1 MSKAFAVKHVRLLS
15 KLAREERVLGAYGPQ
30 NRSVLN
36 VREDL
41 RTGAITQLPLKKSI
55 DSGDSSVK
63 DYLAL
68 MKPRVM
74 SLVVF
79 TAFCGLL
86 LAPGNIHPLI
96 AISAILFITIGAGSA
111 AAINMW
117 YDRDI
122 DSIMRRT
129 QKRPIVTGAINPDE
143 ALSFGVIT
151 GVLSVILMALCVNI
165 TSAILLSITILY
177 YVFIY
182 TIWLKRSSIQNVVI
196 GGAAGALPPMIGWAA
211 VNSEVSWQSFTL
223 FAIIFMWTPPHSW
236 ALALFRVQDYR
247 DCGVPMMPV
256 IKGYQ
261 YTKKQIF
268 LYSILMV
275 FTTVLPYSLGMSGRV
290 YLAIALTLGVV
301 FLYYTIK
308 LFSDSDNNHAKK
320 LFWYSIFYLFTIFLS
335 LLLF

>member
-1 MSKAFAVKHVRLLS
+1 MSKVVAGIH
-15 KLAREERVLGAYGPQ
+15 
-30 NRSVLN
+30 
-36 VREDL
+36 
-41 RTGAITQLPLKKSI
+41 I
-55 DSGDSSVK
+55 DSSDPSVK

-79 TAFCGLL
+79 TAFCGLS

-122 DSIMRRT
+122 DAIMKRT
-129 QKRPIVTGAINPDE
+129 QKRPIITGAINPDE
-143 ALSFGVIT
+143 ALSFGIVT

-211 VNSEVSWQSFTL
+211 VSGEISWQSFTL

-256 IKGYQ
+256 IKGDQ

-268 LYSILMV
+268 LYSVLMV
-275 FTTVLPYSLGMSGRV
+275 ITTLVPYLLGMSSQI
-290 YLAIALTLGVV
+290 YLALALILGAG
-301 FLYYTIK
+301 FIYYTIK
-308 LFSDSDNNHAKK
+308 LFVDANNKYAKK
-320 LFWYSIFYLFTIFLS
+320 LFWYSIFYLFAIFLS
-335 LLLF
+335 LLVF

>member
-1 MSKAFAVKHVRLLS
+1 MSKVVAGIH
-15 KLAREERVLGAYGPQ
+15 
-30 NRSVLN
+30 
-36 VREDL
+36 
-41 RTGAITQLPLKKSI
+41 I
-55 DSGDSSVK
+55 DSSDPSVK

-79 TAFCGLL
+79 TAFCGLS

-96 AISAILFITIGAGSA
+96 AVAAILFITIGAGSA

-122 DSIMRRT
+122 DAIMKRT
-129 QKRPIVTGAINPDE
+129 QKRPIITGAINPDE
-143 ALSFGVIT
+143 ALSFGIVT

-211 VNSEVSWQSFTL
+211 VSGEVSWQSFTL

-256 IKGYQ
+256 IKGDQ

-268 LYSILMV
+268 LYSVLMV
-275 FTTVLPYSLGMSGRV
+275 ITTLVPYLLGMSSQI
-290 YLAIALTLGVV
+290 YLALALILGAG
-301 FLYYTIK
+301 FIYYTIK
-308 LFSDSDNNHAKK
+308 LFVDANNKYAKK
-320 LFWYSIFYLFTIFLS
+320 LFWYSIFYLFAIFLS
-335 LLLF
+335 LLVF